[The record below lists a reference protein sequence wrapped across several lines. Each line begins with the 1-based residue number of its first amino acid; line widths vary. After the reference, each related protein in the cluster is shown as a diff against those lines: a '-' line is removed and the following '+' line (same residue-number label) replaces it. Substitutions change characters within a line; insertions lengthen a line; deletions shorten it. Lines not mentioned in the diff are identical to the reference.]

1 MPSPEPTAPTY
12 EVLRTAVKKLKK
24 EDQQR
29 LLSDLISPDLRE
41 LLARCHW
48 SQEDRQKLGLF
59 IEVPVYVQ
67 DPAVA
72 RANPE
77 LDPDK
82 NKIKINWEPG
92 LAEGPTS
99 ARLAVLDYD
108 GDTKRLEPP
117 VQWNE
122 AQWCF
127 VDLKGQPLTSAQ
139 IATSQFHQVNV
150 WAIVQRVLDFYEDT
164 NTLGRPVPW
173 AFSGN
178 RLIIVPHAGDG
189 QNACYDPVSK
199 SLQFYYF
206 DDGNSRVYT
215 CLSHDIVAHE
225 TGHAVLDGI
234 RPYFLDGY
242 ALQTAA
248 FHEFVADL
256 TAILSALR
264 NNDVRRVFADFLEH
278 GQPGADFLANLA
290 DQFGQ
295 AVMNRPYLRTAR
307 NPYTMDDVQPEND
320 AHFCSQVLTGMVFD
334 ILLGLLHSYRWERGR
349 KPYPAAWDA
358 TQRITRLALQPLDYL
373 PPVDVTFG
381 DYARALL
388 QRDYLLNPDDPYK
401 YRSLIREVCN
411 KRKIPVPQEDQ
422 PPEAPND
429 LPSPSVND
437 LLASRVAAYNY
448 LHANRKLLRIPTQQ
462 DIVVVDVYAAK
473 KVGRAHF
480 HLPRDVIVQYL
491 WGEDVALEG
500 SKFGPLEGMVV
511 PLLCGGTL
519 VFDENRNFEYW
530 VEKPGTEMQETKK
543 KEQEEAYK
551 EGNRR
556 KQELLDYVAGCV
568 AAGDTAVYD
577 RLTTGRFT
585 TRASLSA
592 SPLAQLLGLPAS
604 PRLAGP

>member
-1 MPSPEPTAPTY
+1 MSPTKSTAPIY
-12 EVLRTAVKKLKK
+12 EDLRAAVKKLKK
-24 EDQQR
+24 ADQQR
-29 LLSDLISPDLRE
+29 LLSDLISPDLRQS
-41 LLARCHW
+41 LARCHW
-48 SQEDRQKLGLF
+48 SQEDRQKLGLL

-72 RANPE
+72 RVNPD
-77 LDPDK
+77 LGPDK
-82 NKIKINWEPG
+82 NMIEINWEPG
-92 LAEGPTS
+92 MAEGPTS
-99 ARLAVLDYD
+99 ARLAVVDYD

-117 VQWNE
+117 AQWNE
-122 AQWCF
+122 AQWYF
-127 VDLKGQPLTSAQ
+127 VEPKGQLLTAAQ
-139 IATSQFHQVNV
+139 RDTYQFHQVNV

-164 NTLGRPVPW
+164 NVLGRPVPW
-173 AFSGN
+173 AFNGN

-189 QNACYDPVSK
+189 QNACYEPGSK

-206 DDGNSRVYT
+206 DDGNFRVYT

-242 ALQTAA
+242 TLQTGA

-264 NNDVRRVFADFLEH
+264 NNDVRRVFTDFLEQ

-290 DQFGQ
+290 EQFGQ
-295 AVMNRPYLRTAR
+295 AVMNRPYLRNAR
-307 NPYTMDDVQPEND
+307 NSYTMDVLQGEEDP
-320 AHFCSQVLTGMVFD
+320 HICSQVLTGLVFD
-334 ILLGLLHSYRWERGR
+334 ILLGLLHSYRGERGL

-373 PPVDVTFG
+373 PPVDVTFS

-401 YRSLIREVCN
+401 YRSLIREVCDQ
-411 KRKIPVPQEDQ
+411 RKIPVPQKDQ

-429 LPSPSVND
+429 LPSPPVSD

-448 LHANRKLLRIPTQQ
+448 LHTNRKALRIPAQQ

-491 WGEDVALEG
+491 WAEDVPLEG
-500 SKFGPLEGMVV
+500 GKFGPLEGMVV

-519 VFDENRNFEYW
+519 VFDENHNFEYW
-530 VEKPGTEMQETKK
+530 VEKPGTEVQETGEKA
-543 KEQEEAYK
+543 QEEALK
-551 EGNRR
+551 EGSRR

-568 AAGDTAVYD
+568 AAGDTAVYE